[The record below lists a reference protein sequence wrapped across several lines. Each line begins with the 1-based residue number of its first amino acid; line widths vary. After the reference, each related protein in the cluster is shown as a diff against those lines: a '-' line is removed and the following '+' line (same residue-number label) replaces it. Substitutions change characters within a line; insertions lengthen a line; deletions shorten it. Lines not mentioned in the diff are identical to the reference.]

1 MSLIGFGDL
10 AQSNAMRHHMTQ
22 TKSEMTRLSQE
33 LTTGQAS
40 DTPRHLSG
48 DMGPLLAIDT
58 SLARLQGYGAVTRE
72 LALFADAMQTGLATI
87 SDVALTTANGLIAAS
102 GTAATTH
109 VGTAATAANSALHS
123 TLSTLNTRF
132 GDRTLFAGMDT
143 SGLAMTSAETF
154 LTALEGAIATAGA
167 TDVAAA
173 EAAIDV
179 WMSAPGGYEGTA
191 YLGGTPL
198 GAVPIAAGEAAALD
212 VTANDPALRNTLKGL
227 AMAALV
233 DRGIFP
239 GQPDLQRDL
248 AQRAGEVLLAGETD
262 RAHLAARLGG
272 LQSQIDLAQ
281 TRNESEASALNIAR
295 VGMVEI
301 DPYETA
307 TRLQDAE
314 TQLQLIYTLTARIS
328 RLSLADYL

>member
-10 AQSNAMRHHMTQ
+10 AQSNILRQHTSRA
-22 TKSEMTRLSQE
+22 KSDIMRLSTE
-33 LTTGQAS
+33 LTQGKAV

-48 DMGPLLAIDT
+48 DMGPLLAIDA
-58 SLARLQGYGAVTRE
+58 SLARLGGYGAVTRE
-72 LALFADAMQTGLATI
+72 LALFAEAMQTGLASI
-87 SDVALTTANGLIAAS
+87 SGMTLEAANGLIAAS

-109 VGTAATAANSALHS
+109 VKTAASTAHAALQS
-123 TLSTLNTRF
+123 TISTLNTRF
-132 GDRTLFAGMDT
+132 GDRTLFAGMNT
-143 SGLAMTSAETF
+143 SGSAVASTET
-154 LTALEGAIATAGA
+154 LMVALETAITAAGA
-167 TDVAAA
+167 TDVASV
-173 EAAIDV
+173 EAAVDS
-179 WMSAPGGYEGTA
+179 WFSAPGGYQGTM
-191 YLGGTPL
+191 YLGGGNLVPVPV
-198 GAVPIAAGEAAALD
+198 AVGERVALD
-212 VTANDPALRNTLKGL
+212 VTANEPALRQTLKGL
-227 AMAALV
+227 AMASLI

-262 RAHLAARLGG
+262 RAYLAARLGRA
-272 LQSQIDLAQ
+272 QAQIDTAQ
-281 TRNESEASALNIAR
+281 TRNESEAAGLGMAR
-295 VGMVEI
+295 TGMVEI

>member
-1 MSLIGFGDL
+1 MTTLGFGDL
-10 AQSNAMRHHMTQ
+10 AQSNIMRRHTMQ
-22 TKSEMTRLSQE
+22 AKADLARLSQE
-33 LTTGQAS
+33 LTLGRAA

-58 SLARLQGYGAVTRE
+58 SLARLEGYGAVTRE
-72 LALFADAMQTGLATI
+72 LALFAEALQTGLATI
-87 SDVALTTANGLIAAS
+87 SDMALTASNSLIAAS
-102 GTAATTH
+102 GTAAATH
-109 VGTAATAANSALHS
+109 VGTAASAAHAALLS

-143 SGLAMTSAETF
+143 NGQAMASADTL
-154 LTALEGAIATAGA
+154 LTALESAIGAAGA
-167 TDVAAA
+167 TDVASV
-173 EAAIDV
+173 EAALDA
-179 WMSAPGGYEGTA
+179 WFAAPGGYQGTA
-191 YLGGTPL
+191 YLGSAPL
-198 GAVPIAAGEAAALD
+198 AEVPVAPGEALALD
-212 VTANDPALRNTLKGL
+212 ITADDPALRKTLKGL

-239 GQPDLQRDL
+239 GQYELQKGL

-262 RAHLAARLGG
+262 RAQLAARLGG
-272 LQSQIDLAQ
+272 LQARLDQAQ
-281 TRNESEASALNIAR
+281 TRNESEAAALGMAR
-295 VGMVEI
+295 TAMVEI

-314 TQLQLIYTLTARIS
+314 TQLELIYTLTARIS